1 MADETALHFS
11 VKSADVKAALEAIPG
26 KAHFGASIG
35 LNRTAN
41 EIQDE
46 IRAGLDRRFTLRR
59 SDFVKKTIY
68 RKPGEDFASKKNL
81 MARVRIHDERD
92 FLAKF
97 EKGGRKKPISG
108 KALAIPQ
115 GGVRRNKRD
124 IVTPSQGVRRL
135 IESGKAFVKGDAV
148 FQRTGR
154 GKNRRP
160 ILAYL
165 FRPSVPIPA
174 SLEFEVVA
182 RRVAERRLEAN
193 VAGAIEIEL
202 SRGLTSRSGPQNDS

>member
-1 MADETALHFS
+1 MSDLRFS
-11 VKSADVKAALEAIPG
+11 VNSAEVKAALEAIPG

-35 LNRTAN
+35 LNRTAD

-46 IRAGLDRRFTLRR
+46 IRKGLDGKFTLRR
-59 SDFVKKTIY
+59 AEFVKRTIY
-68 RKPGEDFASKKNL
+68 RKPGEDFASKKKL
-81 MARVRIHDERD
+81 TAAVRIHDERD

-115 GGVRRNKRD
+115 GGVRRNKSD
-124 IVTPSQGVRRL
+124 IVTKSQSVRRL
-135 IESGKAFVKGDAV
+135 IESGKAFVKGDSV

-154 GKNRRP
+154 GKARRL

-174 SLEFEVVA
+174 SLGFEDTA
-182 RRVAERRLEAN
+182 RRVADKRLEAN

>member
-1 MADETALHFS
+1 MTDTFRFQ
-11 VKSADVKAALEAIPG
+11 VDSAEVEAALKAIPG
-26 KAHFGASIG
+26 KAHFGASMG

-46 IRAGLDRRFTLRR
+46 IRGGLASRFTLRR
-59 SDFVKKTIY
+59 ADFVKKTIY
-68 RKPGEDFASKKNL
+68 RKPGEDFASKTNL
-81 MARVRIHDERD
+81 KAAVRIHDDRN

-97 EKGGRKKPISG
+97 EKGGRKTPISG

-115 GGVRRNKRD
+115 GGVRRNKSD
-124 IVTPSQGVRRL
+124 IVTKSQSVRSL

-154 GKNRRP
+154 GKKRRP

-165 FRPSVPIPA
+165 FRRSVPIPA
-174 SLEFEVVA
+174 SLGFEDVA
-182 RRVAERRLEAN
+182 RRVADRRLEDN
-193 VAGAIEIEL
+193 VGGAIALEL
-202 SRGLTSRSGPQNDS
+202 SRGLTTKSGPSR

>member
-1 MADETALHFS
+1 MSEMRFRVD
-11 VKSADVKAALEAIPG
+11 SAEVKAALEAMPG
-26 KAHFGASIG
+26 KAHFAASIG
-35 LNRTAN
+35 LNRTAD
-41 EIQDE
+41 EIQSE
-46 IRAGLDRRFTLRR
+46 IRDGLDRRFTLRR
-59 SDFVKKTIY
+59 SDFVKRTIY
-68 RKPGEDFASKKNL
+68 RKPREDFASKKNL

-97 EKGGRKKPISG
+97 EKGGRKKPLHG

-115 GGVRRNKRD
+115 GGVRRNKSD
-124 IVTPSQGVRRL
+124 IVPKGQSVRRL

-154 GKNRRP
+154 GKKRRL

-174 SLEFEVVA
+174 SLQFEVVA
-182 RRVAERRLEAN
+182 RRVADQRLEAN

-202 SRGLTSRSGPQNDS
+202 SRGLTSRSGPNS